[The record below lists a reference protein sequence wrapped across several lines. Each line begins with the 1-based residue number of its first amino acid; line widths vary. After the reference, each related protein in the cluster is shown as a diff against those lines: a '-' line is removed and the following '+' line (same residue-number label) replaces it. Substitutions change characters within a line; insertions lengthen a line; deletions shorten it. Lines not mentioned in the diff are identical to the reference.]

1 MGSSVRAK
9 RKACD
14 GAHRARAGG
23 AACGRRSGERPTL
36 SRILEKVVVGLAPPA
51 SLLEKWAVASLMTPE
66 QICRRLGFN
75 PATRKGRRVIAQV
88 QALRARYDDVDA
100 NALDL
105 DEPLVCIRFLHKN
118 GARGKKQ

>member
-23 AACGRRSGERPTL
+23 AARGRRSGERPTL
-36 SRILEKVVVGLAPPA
+36 SRILEKVVVGLAPPC

-66 QICRRLGFN
+66 QICKRLGYN
-75 PATRKGRRVIAQV
+75 PATKRGRRIIARV
-88 QALRARYDDVDA
+88 EELRAQYDDVDA
-100 NALDL
+100 NARDL
-105 DEPLVCIRFLHKN
+105 DEPITVIRFVR
-118 GARGKKQ
+118 RGTKKE